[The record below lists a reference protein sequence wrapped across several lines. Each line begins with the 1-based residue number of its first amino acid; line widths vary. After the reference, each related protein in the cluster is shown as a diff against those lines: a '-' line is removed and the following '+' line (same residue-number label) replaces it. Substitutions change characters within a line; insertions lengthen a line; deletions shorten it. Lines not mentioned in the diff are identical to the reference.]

1 VIGVPLS
8 GTVAG
13 AVTGTVEVIGP
24 VRTPGAMLFRLELTM
39 PEVWVAAAL
48 PASGLPP
55 PHAASVAEQ
64 IAIQISRSAAGC
76 CANFMSISLESN
88 SSSEIVIAYGN

>member
-1 VIGVPLS
+1 
-8 GTVAG
+8 
-13 AVTGTVEVIGP
+13 
-24 VRTPGAMLFRLELTM
+24 MLFRLELTM

-48 PASGLPP
+48 PASGLPPP

-76 CANFMSISLESN
+76 CANFMSISLESS
-88 SSSEIVIAYGN
+88 SSSEIVIACGN